1 MTAQIYKTDYLP
13 GQEQK
18 QELFIR
24 QLEKILKEKRTEA
37 VLAAMDIQNFKSVN
51 EIWGMS
57 NGSRLLSIIID
68 QSLKFLGQWR
78 EYFSL
83 FMIVFICCCWDR

>member
-24 QLEKILKEKRTEA
+24 QLGEILKEKRTEA

-51 EIWGMS
+51 EIWGMR
-57 NGSRLLSIIID
+57 NGSRLLSITID
-68 QSLKFLGQWR
+68 QSLKFLGSGESISR
-78 EYFSL
+78 FL
-83 FMIVFICCCWDR
+83 RTVFICCCWDR